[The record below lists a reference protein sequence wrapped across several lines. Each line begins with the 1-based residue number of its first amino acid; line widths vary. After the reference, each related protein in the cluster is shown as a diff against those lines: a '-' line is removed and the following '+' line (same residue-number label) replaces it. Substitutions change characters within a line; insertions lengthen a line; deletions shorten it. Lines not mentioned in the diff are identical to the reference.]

1 MSDWTNL
8 ADAARLGGWVIY
20 PLTVLAI
27 AALAITLDRAYAF
40 WRFARMPRWAA
51 GDGSLSAEEGTDA
64 SPMAPHAPG
73 SEPEPARSASRHAE
87 LTSRLSSGLPQ
98 RHALKRIGCLL
109 VDPRA
114 PLWRIESRVEA
125 TAAQIERDM
134 SRGLWLLETIVTAA
148 PLLGLLGTIVG
159 MMHSFKLIGGNG
171 LVNPSGVTGGVAQAL
186 IATAIGLVI
195 ALVAL
200 FAFNFFSRRIDR
212 LMDDLE
218 SFANEALSDLRLAA
232 ERAGRPS

>member
-1 MSDWTNL
+1 MNDWTNL

-27 AALAITLDRAYAF
+27 VALAITLDRAYAF
-40 WRFARMPRWAA
+40 WRFARMPVWADTALANAERGA
-51 GDGSLSAEEGTDA
+51 GSELA
-64 SPMAPHAPG
+64 SVPTADRPVRPG
-73 SEPEPARSASRHAE
+73 SR
-87 LTSRLSSGLPQ
+87 LTGRLPPQ
-98 RHALKRIGCLL
+98 HALSRIGRLL
-109 VDPRA
+109 DDQRT
-114 PLWRIESRVEA
+114 PLWRIETRVEA
-125 TAAQIERDM
+125 AAAQIERDM
-134 SRGLWLLETIVTAA
+134 GRGLWLLETIVTAA

-159 MMHSFKLIGGNG
+159 MMHSFKLIGGDG

-212 LMDDLE
+212 LMDELE
-218 SFANEALSDLRLAA
+218 SFANEALSDLRLAS
-232 ERAGRPS
+232 ESAGLSS

>member
-1 MSDWTNL
+1 MNDWTNL
-8 ADAARLGGWVIY
+8 TDAARLGGWVIY

-27 AALAITLDRAYAF
+27 VALAITLDRAYAF
-40 WRFARMPRWAA
+40 WRFVRMPGVAVLA
-51 GDGSLSAEEGTDA
+51 DGMQL
-64 SPMAPHAPG
+64 PG
-73 SEPEPARSASRHAE
+73 
-87 LTSRLSSGLPQ
+87 GLPQ
-98 RHALKRIGCLL
+98 AHAFSRIGHLL
-109 VDPRA
+109 EAPHT
-114 PLWRIESRVEA
+114 PLWRIETRLEA
-125 TAAQIERDM
+125 ASAQIERDM

-159 MMHSFKLIGGNG
+159 MMHSFKLIGGDG

-212 LMDDLE
+212 LMDELE
-218 SFANEALSDLRLAA
+218 SFANEGLSDLRLAT
-232 ERAGRPS
+232 ERAELPS

>member
-1 MSDWTNL
+1 MNDWTNL
-8 ADAARLGGWVIY
+8 VDAARLGGWVIY

-27 AALAITLDRAYAF
+27 VALAITLDRAYAF
-40 WRFARMPRWAA
+40 WRFARMPAA
-51 GDGSLSAEEGTDA
+51 TDNA
-64 SPMAPHAPG
+64 QLPG
-73 SEPEPARSASRHAE
+73 
-87 LTSRLSSGLPQ
+87 GLPQ
-98 RHALKRIGCLL
+98 QHAFSRIGRLL
-109 VDPRA
+109 DDARA
-114 PLWRIESRVEA
+114 PLWRIETRVEA

-159 MMHSFKLIGGNG
+159 MMHSFKLIGGDG
-171 LVNPSGVTGGVAQAL
+171 LVSPSGVSGGVAQAL

-212 LMDDLE
+212 LMDELE
-218 SFANEALSDLRLAA
+218 SFANEALSDLRLAG
-232 ERAGRPS
+232 ELGGRSS

>member
-1 MSDWTNL
+1 MNDWTNL

-27 AALAITLDRAYAF
+27 VALAITLDRTYAF
-40 WRFARMPRWAA
+40 WRFARMPGLA
-51 GDGSLSAEEGTDA
+51 DLTQLPGSL
-64 SPMAPHAPG
+64 PKQHAF
-73 SEPEPARSASRHAE
+73 S
-87 LTSRLSSGLPQ
+87 
-98 RHALKRIGCLL
+98 RIGQLL
-109 VDPRA
+109 RDPRT
-114 PLWRIESRVEA
+114 PLWRIETRVEA
-125 TAAQIERDM
+125 AAAQIERDM

-159 MMHSFKLIGGNG
+159 MMHSFKLIGGDG

-212 LMDDLE
+212 LMDELE
-218 SFANEALSDLRLAA
+218 SFANESLSDLRLAS
-232 ERAGRPS
+232 ESAGLPS

>member
-1 MSDWTNL
+1 MMNDWTHL
-8 ADAARLGGWVIY
+8 AAAARVGGWVIY

-27 AALAITLDRAYAF
+27 AALAIALDRAYAL
-40 WRFARMPRWAA
+40 WRFARMPRWAVRDVSALA
-51 GDGSLSAEEGTDA
+51 GAAMSTDDSSSETIHGTSDRAEL
-64 SPMAPHAPG
+64 
-73 SEPEPARSASRHAE
+73 ASRLCAA
-87 LTSRLSSGLPQ
+87 LPQ
-98 RHALKRIGCLL
+98 RHALARIVRLL
-109 VDPRA
+109 ADSGA
-114 PLWRIESRVEA
+114 PLWRIESRIEA
-125 TAAQIERDM
+125 TAARIEREM

-159 MMHSFKLIGGNG
+159 MMHSFRLIGGDG

-200 FAFNFFSRRIDR
+200 FAFNFFSRRIDQ

-218 SFANEALSDLRLAA
+218 SFAGEALSDLRAAA
-232 ERAGRPS
+232 ERNGRAT

>member
-1 MSDWTNL
+1 MNDWTNL

-51 GDGSLSAEEGTDA
+51 GDVSPVAEPSA
-64 SPMAPHAPG
+64 
-73 SEPEPARSASRHAE
+73 
-87 LTSRLSSGLPQ
+87 GLPQ
-98 RHALKRIGCLL
+98 QHALRRIGRLL
-109 VDPRA
+109 DDPRA

-159 MMHSFKLIGGNG
+159 MMHSFKLIGGDG

-218 SFANEALSDLRLAA
+218 SFANEALSDLRLTA
-232 ERAGRPS
+232 EGVGRPS

>member
-1 MSDWTNL
+1 MNDWTNL

-40 WRFARMPRWAA
+40 WRFARMPRWAT
-51 GDGSLSAEEGTDA
+51 GDVSPVAEPSA
-64 SPMAPHAPG
+64 
-73 SEPEPARSASRHAE
+73 
-87 LTSRLSSGLPQ
+87 GLPQ
-98 RHALKRIGCLL
+98 QHALRRIGRLL
-109 VDPRA
+109 DDPRA

-159 MMHSFKLIGGNG
+159 MMHSFKLIGGDG

-218 SFANEALSDLRLAA
+218 SFANEALSDLRLTV
-232 ERAGRPS
+232 EGAGRPS

>member
-1 MSDWTNL
+1 MNDWTNL

-20 PLTVLAI
+20 PLTVLAVI
-27 AALAITLDRAYAF
+27 ALAITLDRTYAL
-40 WRFARMPRWAA
+40 WRFARTPGATDS
-51 GDGSLSAEEGTDA
+51 GQLPGSL
-64 SPMAPHAPG
+64 PQQHAF
-73 SEPEPARSASRHAE
+73 S
-87 LTSRLSSGLPQ
+87 
-98 RHALKRIGCLL
+98 RIGRLF
-109 VDPRA
+109 DDSRA
-114 PLWRIESRVEA
+114 PLWRIETRVEA

-159 MMHSFKLIGGNG
+159 MMHSFKLIGGDG

-212 LMDDLE
+212 LMDELE
-218 SFANEALSDLRLAA
+218 SFANEALSDLRLAG
-232 ERAGRPS
+232 EQGGQPS